1 MDTYWMFRRAFLI
14 FYTIFLRLKVYGAE
28 NVPAQGGLIVAANHL
43 SFLDPPLVGAS
54 LKRRAT
60 YLAKRGL
67 FSHPLLGKFVS
78 TFSLPVDRDA
88 PKPSTIKEAVR
99 RLRSGELIVMFP
111 EGTRQAG
118 KNEPDAKRGVA
129 LMASLSDVPVV
140 PVLIE
145 GTDKALPRGSKLVR
159 PARVAVTFGL
169 PLVRGGSEGQQEYQ
183 QRIAATIMEE
193 IKKLKNLKGFPSAD

>member
-1 MDTYWMFRRAFLI
+1 MDAYWMFRRAFLI
-14 FYTIFLRLKVYGAE
+14 FYSIFLRLKVYGAE
-28 NVPAQGGLIVAANHL
+28 NVPANGGLIVAANHL

-67 FSHPLLGKFVS
+67 FSHPLLGKFVR

-88 PKPSTIKEAVR
+88 PKPSTIKEVVR

-111 EGTRQAG
+111 EGTRQEEADQA
-118 KNEPDAKRGVA
+118 NAKRGVA
-129 LMASLSDVPVV
+129 LMASLADVPVV

-145 GTDKALPRGSKLVR
+145 GTDKALPRGAKLVR
-159 PARVAVTFGL
+159 PARISVTFGL
-169 PLVRGGSEGQQEYQ
+169 PLIRGGSEDQQDYQ
-183 QRIAATIMEE
+183 QRVSSTIMKE
-193 IKKLKNLKGFPSAD
+193 IKKLKNLRGFPSAD